1 VVTHTIT
8 EHRIARKISKAHLAR
23 RIGRSRAYVTLV
35 EQGKLQVGAKMM
47 LVIAQYFGKPID
59 DIFKLGEQGAKE
71 IEQRKE
77 SSGNQTIFPS
87 VPGSGVEPRT
97 KPEIKTVKNVC
108 KSKL

>member
-1 VVTHTIT
+1 VVTNTIT
-8 EHRIARKISKAHLAR
+8 EHRIARNISKAYLAR

-47 LVIAQYFGKPID
+47 LVIAKYFGKPLD

-77 SSGNQTIFPS
+77 SSGKSCNQTIFPS
-87 VPGSGVEPRT
+87 VPGCGQEQQTMPGT
-97 KPEIKTVKNVC
+97 IN
-108 KSKL
+108 SKRK